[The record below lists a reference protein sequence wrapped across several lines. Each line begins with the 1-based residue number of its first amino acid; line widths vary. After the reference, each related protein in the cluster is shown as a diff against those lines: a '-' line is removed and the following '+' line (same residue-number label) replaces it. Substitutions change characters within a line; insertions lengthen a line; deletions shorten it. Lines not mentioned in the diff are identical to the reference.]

1 VTNAH
6 IKSKIH
12 THNKALMHFLC
23 QRQYVLVV
31 LLNPLT
37 NPMISYHRPM
47 AFAKTVK
54 VNTKTDSVSRTAR
67 LKMKHSQMPPKF

>member
-1 VTNAH
+1 
-6 IKSKIH
+6 
-12 THNKALMHFLC
+12 MHFLC

-67 LKMKHSQMPPKF
+67 LKNEALTDAPKV